1 MASYSW
7 YKFSELTVEQ
17 LYSVLKLRADVF
29 VVEQDGAYLDPDGN
43 DIFALHLLGIK
54 NDSLVAYL
62 RLFPPDDTEDCIVFG
77 RVATARTARRKGYG
91 KQLMQE
97 LVTYCDIN
105 FAGVEVKCSARDYLK
120 KFYESFGFKV
130 HGSAYEED
138 GFPHLAM
145 QRCRP

>member
-29 VVEQDGAYLDPDGN
+29 VVEQDGAYLDPDWN
-43 DIFALHLLGIK
+43 DIF
-54 NDSLVAYL
+54 
-62 RLFPPDDTEDCIVFG
+62 DDTEDCIVFG